1 MIKQD
6 IHVIKGMQKDISV
19 SKFNSEFVFDA
30 QNIRITA
37 KEDNTLMSVTNEKGT
52 KEVVLKDSNNK
63 AITISGVVIG
73 YCILNEYLIL
83 FTTNN
88 QIDRIYRLE
97 AKKDYFEVK
106 VLVES
111 NLDFDFRYPIE
122 SLGIYENE
130 NIQKV
135 YWVDGKNQPRVINI
149 VKDKLYNNFVYDRY
163 SFDFVQELNLNEEVE
178 IERIESGNGNFS
190 SGTIQY
196 AFTYYNKYGQES
208 NIFNISE
215 LNYISYTNRGGS
227 PENKIS
233 NSFNIVL
240 KNLDKRFEFIRIY
253 SIHRTSIDATP
264 SVRRVIDLTVQEEIN
279 YVDTGNDG
287 ETVDPTQLL
296 YIGGESIIANTIT
309 SKDNTLF
316 LGNIKLVRPSI
327 PKELQDK
334 IRVNTQNNIKC
345 GYKTKVFDV
354 NFNDSYYVYNN
365 QMFKGNTSTFKVGEH
380 YRLGVQFQYK
390 DGKWSEPVFLQ
401 DYVIPDNVRPTITN
415 NILSVVSPYFK
426 LDNKIIRELTILG
439 FKKARALV
447 VFPSINDRKI
457 VVQGMLCP
465 TVFRAGSRKNN
476 TPFSQSSWFIRP
488 NLTDARSNNRT
499 GVEFGANVEFRHLHA
514 LRSGKDRGA
523 EIQNILESPDFVAV
537 NSSMTVEDNEKY
549 SDIFFVDQSVITMHS
564 PDIEFDNSFHFLES
578 ENLKLRIVGLI
589 NFTSSIGD
597 IDIQTSSPTINVSDS
612 TGFLH
617 KTLGVKNKSINA
629 GRSLVSGLF
638 YKDYL
643 VDEDGDGEKYEAFTG
658 QDYEFSFLIYP
669 WHRSGS
675 LNNDTIRPE
684 GRGTRSAV
692 LKQKKISNLKFS
704 DYNTWLDASRYW
716 KAYEKG
722 NPLKPGIT
730 QVQLFNSDEVSL
742 VKIPVPAN
750 STTPTMNYYGNV
762 DTLLPTAE
770 KYGVIF
776 TTGNRNGD
784 KSEFS
789 DSSFTTPEEYSS
801 GIGKEDESLRFTKDP
816 VRMKYKSSPHLV
828 FALNHEAIVNSQVI
842 LPSVNNL
849 HRVDSSLYLTG
860 LYWSKNTMTV
870 VQDNI
875 NTTSN
880 YPYLFLAELYRE
892 DEDIKN
898 PFGEVESCQWLPA
911 GKSIHLG
918 TENRIDYTYGDTWY
932 QRYDCLKT
940 YPFTQEDENQVV
952 EIASFMCE
960 TRTNIDGRYDR
971 NRGQVSN
978 LNMSPRNF
986 NLLNPVYSQ
995 KDNFFSY
1002 KLLDKDYYK
1011 LNSFPNTIT
1020 WTKEK
1025 SLAELVDTWTNIT
1038 MASTLDLDGDK
1049 GKIVS
1054 LNTLNNEIFCFQKL
1068 GISNILFNSRVQIPA
1083 SDGVPIEITNGLKVQ
1098 GKRYI
1103 SNTLGCNNKWSI
1115 VTTPSG
1121 LYFIDNT
1128 TDGIYLFNGQQ
1139 VVSLSDN
1146 LSMGNWV
1153 GENNS
1158 FDDWNPVNF
1167 NNFVSYYDSNG
1178 GDVYFVNKNTALV
1191 YSELLGQFTSFMSYE
1206 NVPAMFNVNNK
1217 FYSFKNNKLWEHF
1230 AGDYNM
1236 FYGKFK
1242 PYSFTVISNA
1252 DSPYDKIFNNIEYRA
1267 DSWYKDNVLAYNNTF
1282 DTLEVWNEYQK
1293 GICDLTYLKSK
1304 PSPLKKKFRVWRA
1317 NIPRCNV
1324 DWNGVKA
1331 NKLDRIRNTWA
1342 YIKLSR
1348 NKENTDK
1355 MVFHDLMVNYFL

>member
-19 SKFNSEFVFDA
+19 SKFNSEFAFDA

-37 KEDNTLMSVTNEKGT
+37 KEDSTLMSVTNEKGT
-52 KEVVLKDSNNK
+52 KEISVRGDLKG
-63 AITISGVVIG
+63 TIIG
-73 YCILNEYLIL
+73 YNILNNYITV
-83 FTTNN
+83 FTTG
-88 QIDRIYRLE
+88 DKDYIYRLE
-97 AKKDYFEVK
+97 YKDTYFDLKE
-106 VLVES
+106 LYAG
-111 NLDFDFRYPIE
+111 NLGFSTKNPIE
-122 SLGIYENE
+122 SIGVYENE

-135 YWVDGKNQPRVINI
+135 YWVDGKNQPRIINI
-149 VKDKLYNNFVYDRY
+149 VKDKLFDNLNYNNT
-163 SFDFVQELNLNEEVE
+163 SFDFVQELTLEEKVNVE
-178 IERIESGNGNFS
+178 KIPTGNGIFS
-190 SGTIQY
+190 PGTIQY
-196 AFTYYNKYGQES
+196 AFSYYNKYAQES
-208 NIFNISE
+208 NIFYTSE
-215 LNYISYTNRGGS
+215 LLYVSYVNRGGS
-227 PENKIS
+227 PEDRLS
-233 NSFNIVL
+233 NSFNI
-240 KNLDKRFEFIRIY
+240 NIDSLDTRFEYVRIY
-253 SIHRTSIDATP
+253 SLHRTSIDAIP
-264 SVRRVIDLTVQEEIN
+264 VVKRVIDLPITSTSIKYTDDGTV
-279 YVDTGNDG
+279 G
-287 ETVDPTQLL
+287 ETIDPTQLL
-296 YIGGESIIANTIT
+296 YIGGESIVANTIT

-316 LGNIKLVRPSI
+316 LGNITLQRPAIPEDIKEKLATSSQITYSSRS
-327 PKELQDK
+327 ES
-334 IRVNTQNNIKC
+334 
-345 GYKTKVFDV
+345 
-354 NFNDSYYVYNN
+354 FNSDFEDSYYSYYNQLN
-365 QMFKGNTSTFKVGEH
+365 KGNTAGFKAGEH
-380 YRLGVQFQYK
+380 YRLGIQFQYK
-390 DGKWSEPVFLQ
+390 DGKWSDPVFLK
-401 DYVIPDNVRPTITN
+401 DYDVPDDARPSLSGRVLNLTQLQCTLSKDVRTRI
-415 NILSVVSPYFK
+415 K
-426 LDNKIIRELTILG
+426 DLG

-447 VFPSINDRKI
+447 VFPSVNDRKI

-476 TPFSQSSWFIRP
+476 TPFSQASWFIRP
-488 NLTDARSNNRT
+488 NLVTDRVNNR
-499 GVEFGANVEFRHLHA
+499 VSIDSGAYVEFRHLHA
-514 LRSGKDRGA
+514 LKSGKERGA
-523 EIQNILESPDFVAV
+523 EIQNILESPEFVTV
-537 NSSMTVEDNEKY
+537 NSNMSVEDNEKY

-564 PDIEFDNSFHFLES
+564 PDIEFDDSFSFLES
-578 ENLKLRIVGLI
+578 ADLKLRIVGLI

-597 IDIQTSSPTINVSDS
+597 IDIQTSSPTINVNDS

-617 KTLGVKNKSINA
+617 KTLGVKNRSTNA

-643 VDEDGDGEKYEAFTG
+643 VDEDKNGEKYEAFTG

-704 DYNTWLDASRYW
+704 DYNTWLDASKYW
-716 KAYEKG
+716 KAYEKD
-722 NPLKPGIT
+722 NILKPGIT
-730 QVQLFNSDEVSL
+730 QVQLFNSNEVSL
-742 VKIPVPAN
+742 IKIPVPAN

-770 KYGVIF
+770 KYGVVF
-776 TTGNRNGD
+776 TTGTRDND
-784 KSEFS
+784 KSTFY
-789 DSSFTTPEEYSS
+789 DTSFTTPEEYSS
-801 GIGKEDESLRFTKDP
+801 GIGKEDMSLRFTKDP

-828 FALNHEAIVNSQVI
+828 FALNYEAIANSQVV

-849 HRVDSSLYLTG
+849 NRVDKQFYLNG
-860 LYWSKNTMTV
+860 LYWSKNTLMPY
-870 VQDNI
+870 QENI
-875 NTTSN
+875 ETTCD
-880 YPYLFLAELYRE
+880 YPYLFLAELYR
-892 DEDIKN
+892 DKEDIN
-898 PFGEVESCQWLPA
+898 NAFGELESCQWLPA
-911 GKSIHLG
+911 GESVSLDSSNIK
-918 TENRIDYTYGDTWY
+918 YTYGDTWY

-940 YPFTQEDENQVV
+940 YPFTQEDENQIV

-978 LNMSPRNF
+978 LNISPRNF

-995 KDNFFSY
+995 KDNFFNY
-1002 KLLDKDYYK
+1002 RLFDKDYYK

-1020 WTKEK
+1020 WSKEK
-1025 SLAELVDTWTNIT
+1025 SLAESVDTWTNIT

-1049 GKIVS
+1049 GNIVS

-1068 GISNILFNSRVQIPA
+1068 GISNILFNSRVQIPT

-1098 GKRYI
+1098 CKRYI

-1146 LSMGNWV
+1146 LSMSNWV

-1158 FDDWNPVNF
+1158 FDNWNPVDF

-1217 FYSFKNNKLWEHF
+1217 LFSFKNNKLWEHF

-1236 FYGKFK
+1236 FYGEFK
-1242 PYSFTVISNA
+1242 PYSFTIISNA

-1267 DSWYKDNVLAYNNTF
+1267 DSWFKDDSLAFNNTF

-1293 GICDLTYLKSK
+1293 GISNLKYLVNK

-1317 NIPRCNV
+1317 NIPRSNV
-1324 DWNGVKA
+1324 DWNGIKA

-1348 NKENTDK
+1348 NEENTDK
-1355 MVFHDLMVNYFL
+1355 MVFHDLTVSYLL

>member
-6 IHVIKGMQKDISV
+6 AHIIKGMQKDLAV
-19 SKFNSEFVFDA
+19 SKFNNEFAFDI
-30 QNIRITA
+30 QNLRITA
-37 KEDNTLMSVTNEKGT
+37 KEDTTLLSITNEKGN
-52 KEVVLKDSNNK
+52 KEMEILDINNK
-63 AITISGVVIG
+63 PFNISGTIIG
-73 YCILNEYLIL
+73 YNILNNYVTL
-83 FTTNN
+83 FTTDNH
-88 QIDRIYRLE
+88 IDRIYRLE
-97 AKKDYFEVK
+97 YKDNHFIG
-106 VLVES
+106 VLIIQD
-111 NLDFDFRYPIE
+111 NLNFDYNYPIE

-130 NIQKV
+130 HIQKV

-149 VKDKLYNNFVYDRY
+149 VKDKLYNDFKYNSC
-163 SFDFVQELNLNEEVE
+163 SFDFVQELNLEEE
-178 IERIESGNGNFS
+178 IKIERLESNNGTFS
-190 SGTIQY
+190 PGTIQY
-196 AFTYYNKYGQES
+196 AFSYYNKYEQES
-208 NIFNISE
+208 NIFDVSE
-215 LNYISYTNRGGS
+215 INYISHLHRGGS
-227 PENKIS
+227 PEDKVS
-233 NSFNIVL
+233 NSFRITINNV
-240 KNLDKRFEFIRIY
+240 DTRFEYIRIY

-264 SVRRVIDLTVQEEIN
+264 TVKLVIDLQTKDKIT
-279 YVDTGNDG
+279 YVDTGTIG
-287 ETVDPTQLL
+287 ENIDPTQML
-296 YIGGESIIANTIT
+296 YIGGESIIAKTMS

-316 LGNIKLVRPSI
+316 LGNIELLKPAISEEI
-327 PKELQDK
+327 KETITSN
-334 IRVNTQNNIKC
+334 IRNNIKC
-345 GYKTKVFDV
+345 SYKTKSLKS
-354 NFNDSYYVYNN
+354 SYSDGYYIYNN
-365 QMFKGNTSTFKVGEH
+365 QMSEGNTSTFKSGEH

-390 DGKWSEPVFLQ
+390 DGKWSEPIFIE
-401 DYVIPDNVRPTITN
+401 DYTIPESFKPSINNNV
-415 NILSVVSPYFK
+415 LSVISPYFT
-426 LDNKIIRELTILG
+426 LDNSIVSKLHTLG

-447 VFPSINDRKI
+447 VFPSLQDRKI
-457 VVQGMLCP
+457 VTQGMLCP

-476 TPFSQSSWFIRP
+476 TPFSQASWFIRP
-488 NLTDARSNNRT
+488 NLVTDRVGNKASIDA
-499 GVEFGANVEFRHLHA
+499 GAHVEFRHLHA
-514 LRSGKDRGA
+514 LKSGKDRGA
-523 EIQNILESPDFVAV
+523 EIQNIIESPDFTTV
-537 NSSMTVEDNEKY
+537 NYYMKSEDSDKY

-564 PDIEFDNSFHFLES
+564 PDIEFDTFFNYLGS
-578 ENLKLRIVGLI
+578 EDLKLRIVGLV

-597 IDIQTSSPTINVSDS
+597 IDIQTFTPTISVNDS
-612 TGFLH
+612 TGFIH
-617 KTLGVKNKSINA
+617 KTLGTLNRSSSA

-643 VDEDGDGEKYEAFTG
+643 VDEDGDGEKYEPYSK

-675 LNNDTIRPE
+675 LNNDSIRPE
-684 GRGTRSAV
+684 GSGTRSAL

-704 DYNTWLDASRYW
+704 EYNTWLEPSNYW
-716 KAYEKG
+716 RAYEK
-722 NPLKPGIT
+722 NNLLKTGIT
-730 QVQLFNSDEVSL
+730 QVQLFNSNEVSL
-742 VKIPVPAN
+742 IKIPVPRN
-750 STTPTMNYYGNV
+750 SGNPTINYYGNV
-762 DTLLPTAE
+762 DTLLPTSE

-776 TTGNRNGD
+776 SVPDRGNLH
-784 KSEFS
+784 
-789 DSSFTTPEEYSS
+789 SSFYDSNFKTPDEYNKD
-801 GIGKEDESLRFTKDP
+801 IGREDESLRFTKDP

-828 FALNHEAIVNSQVI
+828 FALNYDNVAISQRI

-849 HRVDSSLYLTG
+849 NRVEFKFLG
-860 LYWSKNTMTV
+860 LYWSKNTLSIS
-870 VQDNI
+870 QDNI
-875 NTTSN
+875 NTSAP

-892 DEDIKN
+892 EEDIIN
-898 PFGEVESCQWLPA
+898 AFGELESCQWFPA
-911 GKSIHLG
+911 GKSVPLSSNVKI
-918 TENRIDYTYGDTWY
+918 EYTYGDTWY

-940 YPFTQEDENQVV
+940 YPFTQEDENQLV

-960 TRTNIDGRYDR
+960 TRVNIDGRYDR

-995 KDNFFSY
+995 KDNFFNY
-1002 KLLDKDYYK
+1002 RLFDKDYYK

-1020 WTKEK
+1020 WSKEK
-1025 SLAELVDTWTNIT
+1025 SLAESVDTWTNIT

-1049 GKIVS
+1049 GNIIS

-1139 VVSLSDN
+1139 VASLSDN
-1146 LSMGNWV
+1146 LSMSNWV

-1158 FDDWNPVNF
+1158 FDNWNPVDF
-1167 NNFVSYYDSNG
+1167 NNFISYYDSNG

-1217 FYSFKNNKLWEHF
+1217 LFSFKNNKLWEHF

-1236 FYGKFK
+1236 FYGEFK
-1242 PYSFTVISNA
+1242 PYSFTIISNA
-1252 DSPYDKIFNNIEYRA
+1252 DSQYDKIFNNIEYRA
-1267 DSWYKDNVLAYNNTF
+1267 DSWFKDDSLAFNNTF

-1324 DWNGVKA
+1324 DWNGIKA

-1348 NKENTDK
+1348 NEENTDK
-1355 MVFHDLMVNYFL
+1355 MVFHDLTVNYLL

>member
-19 SKFNSEFVFDA
+19 SKFNSEFAFDA

-52 KEVVLKDSNNK
+52 KEAILKDSNNNS
-63 AITISGVVIG
+63 ITISGTVIG

-97 AKKDYFEVK
+97 LKKDYFEVE

-111 NLDFDFRYPIE
+111 NLGFDFRYPIE

-135 YWVDGKNQPRVINI
+135 YWVDGKNQPRIINI
-149 VKDKLYNNFVYDRY
+149 VKDKLFDNLNYNNT
-163 SFDFVQELNLNEEVE
+163 SFDFVQELSLEEKVN
-178 IERIESGNGNFS
+178 IEKVPTGNGIFS
-190 SGTIQY
+190 PGTIQY
-196 AFTYYNKYGQES
+196 AFSYYNKYAQES
-208 NIFNISE
+208 NIFYTSE
-215 LNYISYTNRGGS
+215 LLYVSYMNRGGS
-227 PENKIS
+227 PEDRLS
-233 NSFNIVL
+233 NSFNI
-240 KNLDKRFEFIRIY
+240 NIDSLDTRFEYVRIY
-253 SIHRTSIDATP
+253 SLHRTSIDALP
-264 SVRRVIDLTVQEEIN
+264 VVKKVIDLPITSTSIKYTDDGTV
-279 YVDTGNDG
+279 G
-287 ETVDPTQLL
+287 ETIDPTQLL
-296 YIGGESIIANTIT
+296 YIGGESIVADTIT

-316 LGNIKLVRPSI
+316 LGNITLQRPAI
-327 PKELQDK
+327 PEDIKENLAASSQ
-334 IRVNTQNNIKC
+334 ITYSSRSES
-345 GYKTKVFDV
+345 
-354 NFNDSYYVYNN
+354 FNSDFEDSYYSYYNQLN
-365 QMFKGNTSTFKVGEH
+365 KGNTAGFKAGEH
-380 YRLGVQFQYK
+380 YRLGIQFQYK
-390 DGKWSEPVFLQ
+390 DGKWSDPVFLK
-401 DYVIPDNVRPTITN
+401 DYDVPDDARPSLSGRVLNLTQLQCTLSNDVRTRIKN
-415 NILSVVSPYFK
+415 
-426 LDNKIIRELTILG
+426 LG

-488 NLTDARSNNRT
+488 NQPDIRTNN
-499 GVEFGANVEFRHLHA
+499 GAGIDLGANVEFRHLCP
-514 LRSGKDRGA
+514 LKSGKDRGA
-523 EIQNILESPDFVAV
+523 EIQNIKESPDFVTV
-537 NSSMTVEDNEKY
+537 NSNMSIEDNEKY

-564 PDIEFDNSFHFLES
+564 PDIEFDDSFSFLES
-578 ENLKLRIVGLI
+578 TDLKLRIVGLI
-589 NFTSSIGD
+589 NFTASIGD

-617 KTLGVKNKSINA
+617 KTLGVKNKSASA

-643 VDEDGDGEKYEAFTG
+643 VDEDKNGEKYEAFTG

-704 DYNTWLDASRYW
+704 DYNTWLDSSKYW

-722 NPLKPGIT
+722 NTLKPGIT

-742 VKIPVPAN
+742 IKIPVPAN

-776 TTGNRNGD
+776 TTGARDSG
-784 KSEFS
+784 KSTFY
-789 DSSFTTPEEYSS
+789 DTSFTTPEEYEE
-801 GIGKEDESLRFTKDP
+801 GIGKEDNSLRFTKDP

-828 FALNHEAIVNSQVI
+828 FALNYESIVNSQVV

-849 HRVDSSLYLTG
+849 NRVDEQFYING
-860 LYWSKNTMTV
+860 LYWSKNTLMPS
-870 VQDNI
+870 QENI
-875 NTTSN
+875 EATCD
-880 YPYLFLAELYRE
+880 YPYLFLAELYR
-892 DEDIKN
+892 DKEDIN
-898 PFGEVESCQWLPA
+898 NAFGELESCQWLPA
-911 GKSIHLG
+911 GESVSLDESNIK
-918 TENRIDYTYGDTWY
+918 YTYGDTWY

-940 YPFTQEDENQVV
+940 YPFTQEDENQIV

-995 KDNFFSY
+995 KDNFFNY

-1158 FDDWNPVNF
+1158 FDDWNPVDF

-1178 GDVYFVNKNTALV
+1178 GDVYFVNNNTALV

-1236 FYGKFK
+1236 FYGEFK
-1242 PYSFTVISNA
+1242 PYSFTIISNA

-1317 NIPRCNV
+1317 NIPRFNV